1 MKPMHGMLPTDRA
14 APPQKSPM
22 RSISTEHGLSKSPV
36 KPSQIQ
42 PSTSISYDT
51 QLEM

>member
-1 MKPMHGMLPTDRA
+1 MHGMLPIDRA

-22 RSISTEHGLSKSPV
+22 RSISTEHGLSKSPA

-42 PSTSISYDT
+42 PSAPVSYDA
-51 QLEM
+51 QLEA